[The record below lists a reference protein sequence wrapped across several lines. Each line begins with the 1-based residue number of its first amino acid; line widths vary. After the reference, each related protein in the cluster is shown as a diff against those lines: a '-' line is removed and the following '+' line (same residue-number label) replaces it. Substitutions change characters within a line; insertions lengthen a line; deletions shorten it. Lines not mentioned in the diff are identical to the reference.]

1 MMYFGLY
8 KNLNF
13 ALLAYQFV
21 DDTVFVG
28 YFQFLI
34 FFNCFKICSIFLFVF
49 IFMFKISASLVTY

>member
-1 MMYFGLY
+1 MPKSVGSCSCSWSSQMMYFGLY

-28 YFQFLI
+28 YFAI
-34 FFNCFKICSIFLFVF
+34 FDFF
-49 IFMFKISASLVTY
+49 